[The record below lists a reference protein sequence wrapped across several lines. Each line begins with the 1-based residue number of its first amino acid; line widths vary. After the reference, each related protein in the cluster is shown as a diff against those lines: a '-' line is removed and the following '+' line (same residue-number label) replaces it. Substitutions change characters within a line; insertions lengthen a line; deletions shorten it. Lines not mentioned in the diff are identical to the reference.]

1 MSFFISN
8 AMADAAAPAAAGPMG
23 GGFEWIFLVGFLVIF
38 YLMIWRP
45 QAKRAKEQKNLLGSL
60 QKGDEVV
67 TTGGIAGKIT
77 KAPSPPRSATRSAA
91 LPAAASATTV
101 RTAAAPQAD
110 SDVALLTALVAHSGS
125 QPGAGRYLR
134 DVAERSGGDS
144 TDALLRRCQRLA
156 VPEAG
161 LCRARICNGQWL
173 HEAAC
178 RVPLDD

>member
-77 KAPSPPRSATRSAA
+77 KVGDTYVGVEIADNVEIQLQKPAVAMV
-91 LPAAASATTV
+91 LPKGTLKS
-101 RTAAAPQAD
+101 
-110 SDVALLTALVAHSGS
+110 L
-125 QPGAGRYLR
+125 
-134 DVAERSGGDS
+134 
-144 TDALLRRCQRLA
+144 
-156 VPEAG
+156 
-161 LCRARICNGQWL
+161 
-173 HEAAC
+173 
-178 RVPLDD
+178 